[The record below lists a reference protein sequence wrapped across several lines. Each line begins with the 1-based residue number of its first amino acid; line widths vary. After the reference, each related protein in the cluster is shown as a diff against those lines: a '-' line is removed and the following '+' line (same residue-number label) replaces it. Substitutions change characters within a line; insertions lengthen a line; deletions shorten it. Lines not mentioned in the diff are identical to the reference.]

1 VAVSRACQLVSSV
14 VIAALPVVATGQV
27 PVGGEFQVNTHT
39 RGYQIRPSV
48 AAHAD
53 GGFVVVWMAERA
65 RIGGAS
71 ASAWDLLGRRY
82 DASGNALDVLEFPVS
97 SSKAISHQNPEV
109 APGPAGGFVAT
120 WLQLGAVLRR
130 FDAGGA
136 PLAAES
142 PVAASGVAP
151 SVASDVARDF
161 VVAWHEPNYF
171 PATRSVHARRYD
183 AAGAPQGEALRV
195 DSGAGYPGF
204 PQVARDSAGNF
215 VVAWTSF
222 GQDGS
227 GSGIFARRY
236 DALGNAFGP
245 EFQVNTRAASDQ
257 HDASVAMGPDGRFV
271 IVWTG
276 AVEQELRRGV
286 FGQRFDP
293 SGAPDGVEF
302 AVSTQTTLSVAE
314 PRVAFG
320 ADGTFVVAWT
330 GSVFGTFPLVPPD
343 VFARRFDASGV
354 PVGAEFRVNS
364 HTTGGQSGPVIAG
377 DGSGGY
383 VVAWTSGGQDGDA
396 AGVFAQRFGPDQ
408 IFADGFESGGLAA
421 WSASSGGADLPVA
434 PEAAMRSSTAGLQ
447 GNVNDTQGLWVQD
460 DSPRGEHRYYARFY
474 FDPGDFD
481 PGEAEQHFRTRLF
494 VGFDESPTRRLFAV
508 VLRRVG
514 GQYALMG
521 RARHDDGTRAD
532 TGFVPISAD
541 PQAIEVAWHRA
552 SAPTASDGSFE
563 MWIDGQPAG
572 EAPALDN
579 DGATLDFVR
588 LGALSVKSGA
598 SGTLYWDE
606 FASKRASAIGP

>member
-1 VAVSRACQLVSSV
+1 MGVNLISRFSAATVL
-14 VIAALPVVATGQV
+14 AALPVVATGQV

-65 RIGGAS
+65 RSGGAS
-71 ASAWDLLGRRY
+71 GTAWDLLGRRY
-82 DASGNALDVLEFPVS
+82 DASGNALDVLEFSVS
-97 SSKAISHQNPEV
+97 SSKAISHQNPQV
-109 APGPAGGFVAT
+109 AAGPAGGFVAT
-120 WLQLGAVLRR
+120 WLQLGSVLRR

-136 PLAAES
+136 PLAPES

-151 SVASDVARDF
+151 SVASDAARDF

-171 PATRSVHARRYD
+171 PASRSVHARRYD
-183 AAGAPQGEALRV
+183 AGGAPQGEALRV

-227 GSGIFARRY
+227 GGGIFARRY
-236 DALGNAFGP
+236 DALGNPSGP
-245 EFQVNTRAASDQ
+245 EFPVNTRTTWDQ
-257 HDASVAMGPDGRFV
+257 QDASVAMGPDGRFV

-276 AVEQELRRGV
+276 AVEQELRRAV

-302 AVSTQTTLSVAE
+302 AVSTHTTLSVSE

-330 GSVFGTFPLVPPD
+330 GTVFGTFPLVPSD
-343 VFARRFDASGV
+343 VFARGFDASGV
-354 PVGAEFRVNS
+354 PAGAELRVNS
-364 HTTGGQSGPVIAG
+364 HTTGAQSGPAIAS

-408 IFADGFESGGLAA
+408 IFADGFESGGLSA
-421 WSASSGGADLPVA
+421 WSASAGGGDLFVA

-447 GNVNDTQGLWVQD
+447 GNVNDTGGLWVQD
-460 DSPRGEHRYYARFY
+460 DSPRGEHHYRARFY

-481 PGEAEQHFRTRLF
+481 PGEGEGRFRARIF
-494 VGFDESPTRRLFAV
+494 VGFAEDPTRRLFTL
-508 VLRRVG
+508 VLRRRE
-514 GQYALMG
+514 GQYALLG
-521 RARHDDGTRAD
+521 RARHDDGARAE
-532 TGFVPISAD
+532 TGFAPISPD
-541 PQAIEVAWHRA
+541 PHAIEVAWRRA
-552 SAPTASDGSFE
+552 SAASASDGSME
-563 MWIDGQPAG
+563 LWIDGQPAG
-572 EAPALDN
+572 AAAGIDN
-579 DGATLDFVR
+579 DGAALDFVR
-588 LGALSVKSGA
+588 LGALGVKSGA